1 MICRAAVG
9 VFGSDPTPPPVA
21 EAPMPPPAPDIRR
34 LLLQLVLRVLAVH
47 AVAIALYYAADVARA
62 GQHIRLAF
70 VTVWMALTLAVVLP
84 SLLRIRR
91 ARRPP
96 RRPPRSR

>member
-1 MICRAAVG
+1 
-9 VFGSDPTPPPVA
+9 
-21 EAPMPPPAPDIRR
+21 MPPPAPDIRR

-47 AVAIALYYAADVARA
+47 AVAIALYYAAGLARA

-91 ARRPP
+91 ARGAAQRTP
-96 RRPPRSR
+96 RKR